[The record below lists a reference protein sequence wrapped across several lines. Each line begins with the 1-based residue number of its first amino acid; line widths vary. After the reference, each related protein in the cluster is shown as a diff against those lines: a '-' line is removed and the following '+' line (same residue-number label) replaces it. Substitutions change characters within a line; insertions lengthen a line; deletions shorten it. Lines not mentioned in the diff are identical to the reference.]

1 MDNESKT
8 SQESNPIETLFSN
21 KELLSRLT
29 EIAKDLKTTMGE
41 PPSDASDEPTKSDS
55 DTPPAPPT
63 DGLVAALSD
72 PTLMA
77 KLPELLSLFTSGTSA
92 PKKAPPDKQTALLLA
107 LRPYLSPARCEAID
121 YVTRLRHMGD
131 VLKNL
136 KPQ

>member
-1 MDNESKT
+1 MDNESKNT
-8 SQESNPIETLFSN
+8 QENNPLETLFSN
-21 KELLSRLT
+21 KDLLARLT
-29 EIAKDLKTTMGE
+29 DIAKDLKTTMGE
-41 PPSDASDEPTKSDS
+41 PPPNSSDEPQKSDG
-55 DTPPAPPT
+55 DAPLTSPT
-63 DGLVAALSD
+63 DGLAAALAD
-72 PTLMA
+72 PALMA
-77 KLPELLSLFTSGTSA
+77 KIPELLSLLGTGAGA

>member
-1 MDNESKT
+1 MDNESKNN
-8 SQESNPIETLFSN
+8 QENNPLETLFSN
-21 KELLSRLT
+21 KDLLARLT
-29 EIAKDLKTTMGE
+29 DIAKDLKSTMGE
-41 PPSDASDEPTKSDS
+41 PPSDAANEPSKNDS
-55 DTPPAPPT
+55 DTPPTPPT
-63 DGLVAALSD
+63 DGLAAALAD